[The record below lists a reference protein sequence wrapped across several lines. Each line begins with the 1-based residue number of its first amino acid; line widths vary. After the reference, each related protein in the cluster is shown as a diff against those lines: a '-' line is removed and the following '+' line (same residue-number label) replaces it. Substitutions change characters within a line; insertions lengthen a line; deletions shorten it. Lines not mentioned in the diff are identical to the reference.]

1 MQIVKNTTILFDPW
15 YGSET
20 VPPTVWKIKKVYKQK
35 NPRSLSEE
43 KATRKHPC
51 GR

>member
-1 MQIVKNTTILFDPW
+1 MSLGDRTSYCMGN
-15 YGSET
+15 
-20 VPPTVWKIKKVYKQK
+20 KKVYKQK

>member
-1 MQIVKNTTILFDPW
+1 MQIVKNTTILFEP
-15 YGSET
+15 GSET
-20 VPPTVWKIKKVYKQK
+20 VPPTVWEIKKYINKK

>member
-1 MQIVKNTTILFDPW
+1 ML
-15 YGSET
+15 T
-20 VPPTVWKIKKVYKQK
+20 VIAWWVYKQK

-43 KATRKHPC
+43 KTTRKHPC

>member
-1 MQIVKNTTILFDPW
+1 MQIVKNTTILFDPILFDP
-15 YGSET
+15 
-20 VPPTVWKIKKVYKQK
+20 VPPTVWEIKKVYKQK
-35 NPRSLSEE
+35 NPRSFSEE

>member
-1 MQIVKNTTILFDPW
+1 MQIVKNTTILFEPFGDRTS
-15 YGSET
+15 YCMGN
-20 VPPTVWKIKKVYKQK
+20 KKVYKQK